1 MASPTDPA
9 NLLPLSGQLVGVGR
23 NSVIHSVHIRDGQ
36 VSYHGRCVR
45 SDAVVHHL
53 VAFGSLILAF
63 GDDSPAYELNAALG
77 MLRRVDLAGCRR
89 TVAAYPKHDSAT
101 GELHLVARD
110 RDGVQTHV
118 VVSAGA
124 FTRRC
129 RPVLD
134 TPTPIAHL
142 ALTGDHVVFFADGF
156 VGVAPREG
164 EARAAWIE
172 TGADAPRPVH
182 AHDAGDSVVLL
193 VLTPALERWTVQ
205 LDDRTIEREVL
216 DPSSRRFAGE
226 VDGGRLL
233 ELVDDPQSL
242 TTGLCLVDAA
252 DIAAPA
258 MSTARFVRPIPLD
271 LDCTWI
277 PSIPSV

>member
-1 MASPTDPA
+1 
-9 NLLPLSGQLVGVGR
+9 
-23 NSVIHSVHIRDGQ
+23 
-36 VSYHGRCVR
+36 
-45 SDAVVHHL
+45 
-53 VAFGSLILAF
+53 
-63 GDDSPAYELNAALG
+63 
-77 MLRRVDLAGCRR
+77 
-89 TVAAYPKHDSAT
+89 
-101 GELHLVARD
+101 
-110 RDGVQTHV
+110 
-118 VVSAGA
+118 
-124 FTRRC
+124 
-129 RPVLD
+129 
-134 TPTPIAHL
+134 
-142 ALTGDHVVFFADGF
+142 
-156 VGVAPREG
+156 
-164 EARAAWIE
+164 
-172 TGADAPRPVH
+172 VH

-242 TTGLCLVDAA
+242 TTGLYLVDAA